1 MLFKPKVGPFLH
13 LDEAIRVVRAAA
25 TANFDETIDIQVQL
39 GVDPRKP
46 GQNIRGV
53 AQLPHGTGKPVTV
66 AVFAKGEKAEEARRA
81 GATYV
86 GAEDLVEKISKG
98 EIPLTFNKTIATP
111 DVMTLVGKVAR
122 LLGPRGLMPNPKLG
136 TVTLAVK
143 EAVSAAKKGQ
153 AEFRTEKRGIV
164 MAGVGKASF
173 PLASLRDNLRA
184 FLLAVND
191 AKPEGLKGTY
201 MRSATLSSTMGVGV
215 TLDMAIVDPASPRFM
230 EPMPVSAGAAAVASA
245 AAAAAG
251 AAPAGAASVAATA

>member
-1 MLFKPKVGPFLH
+1 MH

-122 LLGPRGLMPNPKLG
+122 
-136 TVTLAVK
+136 
-143 EAVSAAKKGQ
+143 VSHESYCCSG
-153 AEFRTEKRGIV
+153 
-164 MAGVGKASF
+164 
-173 PLASLRDNLRA
+173 
-184 FLLAVND
+184 
-191 AKPEGLKGTY
+191 
-201 MRSATLSSTMGVGV
+201 
-215 TLDMAIVDPASPRFM
+215 
-230 EPMPVSAGAAAVASA
+230 
-245 AAAAAG
+245 
-251 AAPAGAASVAATA
+251 